1 MGDGYE
7 WISRYTALSKQFL
20 SFFEQQQDLHTIS
33 SYRHPHFGELKVSY
47 AEVVQHIVNHGN
59 RITKDFTLVKQAEG
73 DVSRLLQPVCC
84 YAPNSCSTFCGNEPQ
99 NLEMSGLASPMILSS
114 AFPCS

>member
-47 AEVVQHIVNHGN
+47 AEVVQHIVT
-59 RITKDFTLVKQAEG
+59 RKQ
-73 DVSRLLQPVCC
+73 
-84 YAPNSCSTFCGNEPQ
+84 NNERFYI
-99 NLEMSGLASPMILSS
+99 SKTG
-114 AFPCS
+114 